1 MSASFSTV
9 GRPLSVVVL
18 SGSHGGGAGVGF
30 VPCPVGVGAR
40 ACDARWGWGGCLRRG
55 FRQVGP
61 GVLRRGFRLV
71 GLGRVLRRGFRPVG
85 LGSALCVPSVGVAV

>member
-1 MSASFSTV
+1 MGAGLGSAS
-9 GRPLSVVVL
+9 
-18 SGSHGGGAGVGF
+18 
-30 VPCPVGVGAR
+30 CP
-40 ACDARWGWGGCLRRG
+40 ARWGWGRVPATPGGAGAGACGAGSARWGR
-55 FRQVGP
+55 